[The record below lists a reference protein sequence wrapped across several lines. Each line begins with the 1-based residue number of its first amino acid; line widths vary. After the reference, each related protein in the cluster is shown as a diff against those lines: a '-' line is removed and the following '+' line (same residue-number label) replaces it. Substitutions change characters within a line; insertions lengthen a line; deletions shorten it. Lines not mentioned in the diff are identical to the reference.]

1 MSMQTN
7 KPPRKKKQAPE
18 SPANPKDVRPGER
31 EQPAS
36 AERTETTPEA
46 EKETRSTPDAPATRR
61 EPVTN
66 QDEQDRIT
74 NAGGDRPVP
83 EK

>member
-1 MSMQTN
+1 MYLNN
-7 KPPRKKKQAPE
+7 KPPRKRKGAPE
-18 SPANPKDVRPGER
+18 EPANPKQSRPDAR

-36 AERTETTPEA
+36 AERTEAQPESD
-46 EKETRSTPDAPATRR
+46 KESRSTPDSSATTR